1 MITLDAS
8 AAIKLI
14 IHEENSDIA
23 ARLFFTATE
32 TGEPI
37 VAPDILLPETMNVLW
52 KHLVL
57 LKDISSAQFDI
68 AVDNFKLIWDSLVV
82 ISTNS
87 VLKDS
92 IMISKEQ
99 KISFYDAVYA
109 AISISEG
116 APLFTF
122 DKNIIDN
129 LEGLKVSTTNH
140 LENFRLHEAAQEI
153 YQYIWHEFADIYVE
167 ESKKQMTDEK
177 LVENTKKILI
187 RVLINSVKLLHP
199 FMPFITEELWS
210 KFCEAKLIYEDPLI
224 MVSKWPTPHK

>member
-14 IHEENSDIA
+14 IHEENSDVA
-23 ARLFFTATE
+23 ARLFYEATE

-57 LKDISSAQFDI
+57 LRDISSAQFDI
-68 AVDNFKLIWDSLVV
+68 AVDNFRAVWDNLVV

-87 VLKDS
+87 VLKES
-92 IMISKEQ
+92 IKVSKEQ

-109 AISISEG
+109 AISISED

-122 DKNIIDN
+122 DKNITDKCMKI
-129 LEGLKVSTTNH
+129 GLKS
-140 LENFRLHEAAQEI
+140 
-153 YQYIWHEFADIYVE
+153 Y
-167 ESKKQMTDEK
+167 
-177 LVENTKKILI
+177 
-187 RVLINSVKLLHP
+187 NSAL
-199 FMPFITEELWS
+199 
-210 KFCEAKLIYEDPLI
+210 
-224 MVSKWPTPHK
+224 